1 MDILKKI
8 FPFSFLEKK
17 DVAALVITIVIH
29 VLAGIVIGI
38 VMWLLPY
45 IPFVSTLISLTGT
58 LINLYITGGIV
69 FSILNYCKVIK

>member
-29 VLAGIVIGI
+29 VLAGIVFGL

-45 IPFVSTLISLTGT
+45 IPFVSTLINLTGT
-58 LINLYITGGIV
+58 LVDLYITGGIV
-69 FSILNYCKVIK
+69 LCILNYCKVIK